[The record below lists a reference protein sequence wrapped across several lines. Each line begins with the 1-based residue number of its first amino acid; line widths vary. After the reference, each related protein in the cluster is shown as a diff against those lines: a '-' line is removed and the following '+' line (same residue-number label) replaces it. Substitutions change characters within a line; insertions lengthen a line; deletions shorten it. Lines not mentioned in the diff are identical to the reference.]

1 MRYMDVRQHFEYM
14 IRILFDDQGDSHH
27 DIFFKVDA
35 TPTFIQVAD
44 LYFIGDFLSP
54 RLSDDMTKKEIM
66 IEFIKYIKSRIH
78 NASDTE
84 TLIPIDLSDQYV
96 GGLLLTRKKNDIVK
110 VKYGFTQ
117 KIYGFQV
124 GVDYVDKIMTEEKP
138 EFEIEREWIMSIPEI
153 EKGLDW
159 SIERIQNVA

>member
-1 MRYMDVRQHFEYM
+1 M

-35 TPTFIQVAD
+35 SPTFIQVAD

-54 RLSDDMTKKEIM
+54 RLRDEVTKKEIM
-66 IEFIKYIKSRIH
+66 IEFINYVKSRIQ
-78 NASDTE
+78 NSSVTE

-96 GGLLLTRKKNDIVK
+96 GGLLVTRKLNDIVK

-117 KIYGFQV
+117 KIYGFQI
-124 GVDYVDKIMTEEKP
+124 GVDHVDKIMIDEKP
-138 EFEIEREWIMSIPEI
+138 EFEIEREWIISISEI
-153 EKGLDW
+153 EKGLNW